1 MNEFKDSGIHLLI
14 WRRSSSIHLLICG
27 RRRTRPQQQSSSR
40 AAAEQQ
46 QSSNHTSYPHTLI
59 YLRTKKQATRVHKE
73 EDGIR
78 TPHRIYTAHLSTQHT
93 LEVET
98 RIPQHTAAAAS
109 DKRPKYTHTRYL
121 I

>member
-46 QSSNHTSYPHTLI
+46 PHLIPSYTLGKENRQQEYTKRKTAYTRHTAY
-59 YLRTKKQATRVHKE
+59 
-73 EDGIR
+73 
-78 TPHRIYTAHLSTQHT
+78 TQHT
-93 LEVET
+93 SAHST
-98 RIPQHTAAAAS
+98 PWR
-109 DKRPKYTHTRYL
+109 
-121 I
+121 